1 MGSDLTTSVQLGN
14 GKTITLPSGLY
25 INGEWVKP
33 AKGVKLDVYNPA
45 TNKVIAQVYEGD
57 AEDVDV
63 AVKAARA
70 AFEKDDR
77 SWGFG
82 SPQAR
87 AALLNKLADLVDAN
101 AELLAA
107 IESTDQGKTYT
118 AAIASDIPGV
128 SQTIRYYAGWADKI
142 TGKTYNSIPGTFSH
156 TRYEPIGVC
165 GQIIPWN
172 FPALMFAWKIAPAL
186 ATGNTVVMKTAETTP
201 LSALKLAELIHEA
214 GFPPGTFNLV
224 TGRGPTAGQAIA
236 DHMDIDKVAFTGSTF
251 TGRRIMESAAKS
263 NLKKVTLELGGKS
276 PNIIFDDV
284 KSVQEAAEWAVF
296 AIGANVGQVCTAGS
310 RLLVQETIAEEF
322 TKHFVTLTERIKVG
336 DPFDAHSVQGPLN
349 SAGHFDKVKGW
360 IATAVE
366 DGATVATGGKDL
378 SANNGGG
385 YFLSPT
391 VFTNVKTGHR
401 ILENEVF
408 GPVVSIQTFKTE
420 EEAVEIAN
428 STTYGLAAGVFS
440 DSATRLNRLNSKI
453 RAGTVW
459 NNLYNFASPTIP
471 FGGYKQSGIGR
482 ENGEAA
488 LLNYLEIKSV
498 IANGGAIRSPFAGLS
513 G

>member
-142 TGKTYNSIPGTFSH
+142 TGK
-156 TRYEPIGVC
+156 
-165 GQIIPWN
+165 
-172 FPALMFAWKIAPAL
+172 
-186 ATGNTVVMKTAETTP
+186 
-201 LSALKLAELIHEA
+201 
-214 GFPPGTFNLV
+214 
-224 TGRGPTAGQAIA
+224 
-236 DHMDIDKVAFTGSTF
+236 
-251 TGRRIMESAAKS
+251 
-263 NLKKVTLELGGKS
+263 
-276 PNIIFDDV
+276 
-284 KSVQEAAEWAVF
+284 
-296 AIGANVGQVCTAGS
+296 
-310 RLLVQETIAEEF
+310 
-322 TKHFVTLTERIKVG
+322 
-336 DPFDAHSVQGPLN
+336 
-349 SAGHFDKVKGW
+349 
-360 IATAVE
+360 
-366 DGATVATGGKDL
+366 
-378 SANNGGG
+378 
-385 YFLSPT
+385 
-391 VFTNVKTGHR
+391 
-401 ILENEVF
+401 
-408 GPVVSIQTFKTE
+408 
-420 EEAVEIAN
+420 
-428 STTYGLAAGVFS
+428 
-440 DSATRLNRLNSKI
+440 
-453 RAGTVW
+453 
-459 NNLYNFASPTIP
+459 
-471 FGGYKQSGIGR
+471 
-482 ENGEAA
+482 
-488 LLNYLEIKSV
+488 
-498 IANGGAIRSPFAGLS
+498 
-513 G
+513 